1 MIRKEAMIAGGRR
14 EYIAISL
21 NHSVNLGEE
30 EEAKGEWGA
39 GDKGTRGQG
48 DKETEISYP
57 LVPLSPCPT
66 FPAPSSL
73 LFVLLASPLALGI
86 ETPIVII
93 WAKAASVIA
102 PSP

>member
-1 MIRKEAMIAGGRR
+1 MGSGRQ
-14 EYIAISL
+14 
-21 NHSVNLGEE
+21 
-30 EEAKGEWGA
+30 

-48 DKETEISYP
+48 DGNLLSPCP